1 MDLDPRECYRAVVAK
16 DRSRAGDFVYGVST
30 TSTVCKPGCR
40 SRAPLPEHVTY
51 FADVQTAIV
60 AGFEPCKRCKPDAQ
74 PRVDSDPDLALA
86 GEAMRLLN
94 SGVVE
99 DIGVG
104 GTAERLG
111 VDETQL
117 NRAVTRLTGATL
129 TQHVLMRKAVSAA
142 DGAEAQDWPR
152 QVVAASSVFAT
163 TRALAK
169 FMRALLGPAHRG
181 RGSERP

>member
-16 DRSRAGDFVYGVST
+16 DRSRSGDFVYAVST

-51 FADVQTAIV
+51 FADVQAALA
-60 AGFEPCKRCKPDAQ
+60 AGYQPCKRCKPDAA

-94 SGVVE
+94 DGVVD
-99 DIGVG
+99 DIGVQ

-111 VDETQL
+111 VDEMQL
-117 NRAVTRLTGATL
+117 NRAVARLTGATL
-129 TQHVLMRKAVSAA
+129 THHLLMRKAASAA
-142 DGAEAQDWPR
+142 DGANAREWPR
-152 QVVAASSVFAT
+152 QVVDASSAFAS
-163 TRALAK
+163 TRALRR
-169 FMRALLGPAHRG
+169 FMRMLLGPPDRG